1 LTLDDCPEVES
12 AAVTEM
18 VEVVAGVELEVMM
31 LRVELPVPS
40 TEVGLKLAT
49 TFEFEAVALRV
60 TVPVKPFTACTLT
73 V

>member
-1 LTLDDCPEVES
+1 
-12 AAVTEM
+12 
-18 VEVVAGVELEVMM
+18 M
-31 LRVELPVPS
+31 LKVELPVPS